1 MKKQLNTLKLLFL
14 IAVTFLI
21 PLISLAQQLPEPL
34 QVVTDVADT
43 AKLDTFLG
51 GHLTVQKV
59 IINGLNYL
67 LGFLGIFF
75 IISIIWAGWQWM
87 SSLGEE
93 EKIKKAKA
101 RLKNSLIGLIIILLS
116 FALTAY
122 LTDLYYKATCSGGY
136 YCPSS
141 NPNPSGECTNDRDC
155 ERQFGS
161 NLYKCDMLAGHNYGS
176 CVFDL

>member
-1 MKKQLNTLKLLFL
+1 MKKQLNLLKLLFL

-21 PLISLAQQLPEPL
+21 PLISLAQQLPELL

-43 AKLDTFLG
+43 AQLLRTDN
-51 GHLTVQKV
+51 LTSQQV

-122 LTDLYYKATCSGGY
+122 LTNLYYKATCSGGY

-161 NLYKCDMLAGHNYGS
+161 NLWKCDMLEGHNYGS
-176 CVFDL
+176 CIFDP

>member
-21 PLISLAQQLPEPL
+21 PLISLAQLPKPL
-34 QVVTDVADT
+34 QAVTNVADT
-43 AKLDTFLG
+43 AQLLRTDN
-51 GHLTVQKV
+51 LTSQQV

-161 NLYKCDMLAGHNYGS
+161 NLWKCDMLEGHNYGS
-176 CVFDL
+176 CIFDP